1 MKGVLLRAN
10 TQIRTLPW
18 DLCVTCTHGDH
29 GHVTVCLFMSLLG
42 SFSLFSCYKLSKA
55 ELHCYGASRC
65 ELCAEFS
72 EERHTCLSFKF
83 ITCCS
88 SHRRTWKFW
97 CNFCRNELNSTTSR
111 AGNEVEFVLCMGN
124 VKGREVK

>member
-1 MKGVLLRAN
+1 MKGALLRAN

-18 DLCVTCTHGDH
+18 DLCVTYTHGDH
-29 GHVTVCLFMSLLG
+29 GHVSVCLFMSLLG

-72 EERHTCLSFKF
+72 EERHTCLSFK
-83 ITCCS
+83 S
-88 SHRRTWKFW
+88 SHVVPLIVVPGSFGV
-97 CNFCRNELNSTTSR
+97 TS
-111 AGNEVEFVLCMGN
+111 AGMN
-124 VKGREVK
+124 